1 MQSLAVLDEADRAL
15 AHTENFA
22 EICEI
27 RNKAEAVRRY
37 AQSAALGLDV
47 QNRAAEVKLR
57 AERQAGKLLRQLT
70 LRGGDRR
77 SNKRDQRI
85 KLDDLGITPNQSTRW
100 QIQASVSEE
109 AFGAYV
115 RETCDAAKELT
126 SAGLMRL
133 AKRLR
138 EESRARRG
146 DSTEAF
152 EGLASE
158 SVGADSEAKF
168 EEAPIPAYLRART
181 RAHSNWDRPGTGQP
195 EDLISDLRN
204 HHQLLM
210 NLLRPVCA
218 GEGESL
224 ETAQRRAVA
233 YLMSQVR
240 VVVEQLDD
248 LFRRGIVSVTCVEHV
263 RANGAVSHHRT
274 QAHRRPAG
282 LGRSLPRRTAASA

>member
-1 MQSLAVLDEADRAL
+1 MQSLAVLDEANRAL

-22 EICEI
+22 EIREI
-27 RNKAEAVRRY
+27 RDKAEAVRRY

-77 SNKRDQRI
+77 SDKRDQRL

-100 QIQASVSEE
+100 QIQASVSDE

-115 RETCDAAKELT
+115 RETCTSAKELT

-138 EESRARRG
+138 EGNRARRG
-146 DSTEAF
+146 DSTEVF
-152 EGLASE
+152 EGFPTDPVE
-158 SVGADSEAKF
+158 TKFEPKF
-168 EEAPIPAYLRART
+168 EELPAPAYLRART

-218 GEGESL
+218 GEGEAL

-240 VVVEQLDD
+240 MVVEQLDD
-248 LFRRGIVSVTCVEHV
+248 LFRRGIVTVTQPEHD
-263 RANGAVSHHRT
+263 RAQSR
-274 QAHRRPAG
+274 RRPVG
-282 LGRSLPRRTAASA
+282 LARSLPQRAAASA

>member
-181 RAHSNWDRPGTGQP
+181 RAHGSTRRFDFRSAESSPIADESVAARVRGRGR
-195 EDLISDLRN
+195 IARN
-204 HHQLLM
+204 
-210 NLLRPVCA
+210 
-218 GEGESL
+218 
-224 ETAQRRAVA
+224 
-233 YLMSQVR
+233 
-240 VVVEQLDD
+240 
-248 LFRRGIVSVTCVEHV
+248 
-263 RANGAVSHHRT
+263 
-274 QAHRRPAG
+274 RPAA
-282 LGRSLPRRTAASA
+282 GRCLPDVAGAGGSRATRRFVPAGHRECHVCRARPR

>member
-15 AHTENFA
+15 ALTDNFV
-22 EICEI
+22 EI
-27 RNKAEAVRRY
+27 REIRDKAEAVRRY

-77 SNKRDQRI
+77 SGKRNERL

-100 QIQASVSEE
+100 QIQASVSDE

-115 RETCDAAKELT
+115 RETCTSAKELT

-152 EGLASE
+152 ESFASE
-158 SVGADSEAKF
+158 PAAPKF
-168 EEAPIPAYLRART
+168 EEVAAPAYLRART

-210 NLLRPVCA
+210 HLLRPVCA
-218 GEGESL
+218 GEGESMEL
-224 ETAQRRAVA
+224 AQRRAVA

-240 VVVEQLDD
+240 MVVEQLDD
-248 LFRRGIVSVTCVEHV
+248 LFRRGIVSVTRTEHD
-263 RANGAVSHHRT
+263 RT
-274 QAHRRPAG
+274 PTQRRPTTLA
-282 LGRSLPRRTAASA
+282 RSFPQRAAASA